1 MGVNSMWTTLATT
14 EKTGLSSSVAS
25 SSMMDDDSGSSSSD
39 GDEVMD
45 LGEDDDTIHMTP
57 HINGIG
63 LTNPFGSVASSPG
76 GDGVG
81 HFSPHATK
89 LMSYQRARIN
99 SRRSR
104 TRKGSS
110 SQSSM
115 HSPGPPQS
123 PPLIRASDSSMSI
136 NGGFF
141 LDEPT
146 KNEIRSRRESLSLG
160 TNNMQLSDA
169 EQSDDGEMLQMN
181 SHEELPIIAPVTPS
195 MEERKQVVRR
205 AVTRRSNLMV
215 NLLQTTQI
223 SSIANDY
230 CSPSQ
235 RPLHA

>member
-1 MGVNSMWTTLATT
+1 
-14 EKTGLSSSVAS
+14 
-25 SSMMDDDSGSSSSD
+25 MDDDSGTTSSD
-39 GDEVMD
+39 EDEVMD

-63 LTNPFGSVASSPG
+63 LVNPFGSVASSPG

-104 TRKGSS
+104 TRKSS
-110 SQSSM
+110 SSASGQSSM

-123 PPLIRASDSSMSI
+123 PPLIRTSESNISI
-136 NGGFF
+136 SAGFF

-146 KNEIRSRRESLSLG
+146 KKEIRSRRESLSLG
-160 TNNMQLSDA
+160 TNDMQLSDA
-169 EQSDDGEMLQMN
+169 EQSDDGENFQI
-181 SHEELPIIAPVTPS
+181 SVHEDVPIPTPITPS
-195 MEERKQVVRR
+195 KEERKQVVRR

-215 NLLQTTQI
+215 NLQPTIYL
-223 SSIANDY
+223 
-230 CSPSQ
+230 
-235 RPLHA
+235 RG